1 MRKFYTAEAVTEGHP
16 DKLCDQIA
24 DAILDVCLKQD
35 EQSRVAC
42 EVLATKGTII
52 VAGEITSTYEP
63 DVFAVVRKVLS
74 DVGYSSEGIAM
85 DTFVHRQ
92 SPDIAGA
99 VDTSKERREG
109 VSDNQIDW
117 FQGAGDQGVMIGY
130 ACDETKQLM
139 PMPVVLAN
147 RIVRELS
154 ACRQSSYI
162 QGILPDGKAQVT
174 VEYENGKPVRL
185 DSVVVSCQH
194 TEDKN
199 LKKLEA
205 EIRKKVL
212 LPALRL
218 LPPDEDTKIF
228 INPSGRFVC
237 GGMDAD
243 TGLTGRKL
251 MVDSYGSMVPHGGG
265 AFSGKD
271 CSKVDRSAT
280 YMARYIAKNIVAAGL
295 ASKET
300 IFARIHHRLV
310 RLYNIL
316 QESNRKV
323 EAERQE
329 LQSLVSD
336 ISHQVR
342 TPVSNMKMIV
352 DTLLTKPLEEQERNE
367 FLKSVRGQIN
377 KLDFLIQALVKTSRL
392 ETGVIQLEKEE
403 HFLYDTLA
411 QAMSGILYSAEQK
424 KIHVSVECPED
435 LCVSHDSKWTE
446 EAIFNLLDNAVKYT
460 PTGGHVNVSVA
471 QWEMYVEIK
480 VSDTG
485 KGISESN
492 QASIFKRFYRE
503 EEIHNQPGV
512 GIGLYLTREIV
523 TQQGGYVTVE
533 SQVGKGSAFSI
544 FLPR

>member
-1 MRKFYTAEAVTEGHP
+1 
-16 DKLCDQIA
+16 
-24 DAILDVCLKQD
+24 
-35 EQSRVAC
+35 
-42 EVLATKGTII
+42 
-52 VAGEITSTYEP
+52 
-63 DVFAVVRKVLS
+63 
-74 DVGYSSEGIAM
+74 
-85 DTFVHRQ
+85 
-92 SPDIAGA
+92 
-99 VDTSKERREG
+99 
-109 VSDNQIDW
+109 
-117 FQGAGDQGVMIGY
+117 MI
-130 ACDETKQLM
+130 E
-139 PMPVVLAN
+139 
-147 RIVRELS
+147 
-154 ACRQSSYI
+154 
-162 QGILPDGKAQVT
+162 
-174 VEYENGKPVRL
+174 
-185 DSVVVSCQH
+185 
-194 TEDKN
+194 
-199 LKKLEA
+199 KKLSV
-205 EIRKKVL
+205 KKMFFWL
-212 LPALRL
+212 TA
-218 LPPDEDTKIF
+218 
-228 INPSGRFVC
+228 
-237 GGMDAD
+237 GM
-243 TGLTGRKL
+243 
-251 MVDSYGSMVPHGGG
+251 
-265 AFSGKD
+265 AFSMT
-271 CSKVDRSAT
+271 AIILAAFFLT
-280 YMARYIAKNIVAAGL
+280 KNIVVLWVGMALIVCANLWMLLMVQLLGMRL
-295 ASKET
+295 SNFTSELCQILDDMMNRSQEPENVSDRET

-403 HFLYDTLA
+403 HSLYDTLA

-424 KIHVSVECPED
+424 KIYVSVECPED
-435 LCVSHDSKWTE
+435 VCVSHDSKWTE

-460 PTGGHVNVSVA
+460 PTGGHVTVSVV

-533 SQVGKGSAFSI
+533 SQVGTGSTFSI

>member
-1 MRKFYTAEAVTEGHP
+1 MIGKKTSVKKMFFWLTAGMVLSMTVIILFSFFLTKNIAVLWVGLALTVCAALWMLFMVQLLGMRLSNFTSE
-16 DKLCDQIA
+16 LCQ
-24 DAILDVCLKQD
+24 ILDDMMNRSQ
-35 EQSRVAC
+35 
-42 EVLATKGTII
+42 
-52 VAGEITSTYEP
+52 EP
-63 DVFAVVRKVLS
+63 
-74 DVGYSSEGIAM
+74 EN
-85 DTFVHRQ
+85 
-92 SPDIAGA
+92 
-99 VDTSKERREG
+99 
-109 VSDNQIDW
+109 VSD
-117 FQGAGDQGVMIGY
+117 
-130 ACDETKQLM
+130 
-139 PMPVVLAN
+139 
-147 RIVRELS
+147 
-154 ACRQSSYI
+154 
-162 QGILPDGKAQVT
+162 
-174 VEYENGKPVRL
+174 
-185 DSVVVSCQH
+185 
-194 TEDKN
+194 
-199 LKKLEA
+199 
-205 EIRKKVL
+205 
-212 LPALRL
+212 
-218 LPPDEDTKIF
+218 
-228 INPSGRFVC
+228 
-237 GGMDAD
+237 
-243 TGLTGRKL
+243 
-251 MVDSYGSMVPHGGG
+251 
-265 AFSGKD
+265 
-271 CSKVDRSAT
+271 
-280 YMARYIAKNIVAAGL
+280 
-295 ASKET
+295 KET

-352 DTLLTKPLEEQERNE
+352 DTLLTKSLEEQEQNE

-392 ETGVIQLEKEE
+392 ETGVIQLEKED
-403 HFLYDTLA
+403 HFIYDTLA
-411 QAMSGILYSAEQK
+411 QAMSGIVYSAEQK
-424 KIHVSVECPED
+424 KIH
-435 LCVSHDSKWTE
+435 
-446 EAIFNLLDNAVKYT
+446 
-460 PTGGHVNVSVA
+460 VSVA

>member
-1 MRKFYTAEAVTEGHP
+1 M
-16 DKLCDQIA
+16 
-24 DAILDVCLKQD
+24 CLKND
-35 EQSRVAC
+35 ENSRVAC
-42 EVLATKGTII
+42 EVLATKGNII
-52 VAGEITSTYEP
+52 VAGEITSAYEP

-74 DVGYSSEGIAM
+74 DIGYSSEGIAM
-85 DTFVHRQ
+85 DTFVHQQ
-92 SPDIAGA
+92 S
-99 VDTSKERREG
+99 
-109 VSDNQIDW
+109 
-117 FQGAGDQGVMIGY
+117 QGAGDQGVMIGY

-218 LPPDEDTKIF
+218 LPPDEDTKIL

-271 CSKVDRSAT
+271 CSKVDRSAA

-295 ASKET
+295 ASKCQVSLAYAIGVAQPVMVQVDTFGTGNVCADDCLELAIPLVFGLT
-300 IFARIHHRLV
+300 PKQIVDSLRLTRPIFRQTAAFGHFGRKEFPWERTG
-310 RLYNIL
+310 
-316 QESNRKV
+316 KV
-323 EAERQE
+323 EALR
-329 LQSLVSD
+329 
-336 ISHQVR
+336 
-342 TPVSNMKMIV
+342 
-352 DTLLTKPLEEQERNE
+352 
-367 FLKSVRGQIN
+367 
-377 KLDFLIQALVKTSRL
+377 
-392 ETGVIQLEKEE
+392 
-403 HFLYDTLA
+403 
-411 QAMSGILYSAEQK
+411 
-424 KIHVSVECPED
+424 
-435 LCVSHDSKWTE
+435 
-446 EAIFNLLDNAVKYT
+446 NAV
-460 PTGGHVNVSVA
+460 
-471 QWEMYVEIK
+471 I
-480 VSDTG
+480 
-485 KGISESN
+485 
-492 QASIFKRFYRE
+492 
-503 EEIHNQPGV
+503 
-512 GIGLYLTREIV
+512 
-523 TQQGGYVTVE
+523 
-533 SQVGKGSAFSI
+533 
-544 FLPR
+544 

>member
-1 MRKFYTAEAVTEGHP
+1 
-16 DKLCDQIA
+16 
-24 DAILDVCLKQD
+24 
-35 EQSRVAC
+35 
-42 EVLATKGTII
+42 
-52 VAGEITSTYEP
+52 
-63 DVFAVVRKVLS
+63 
-74 DVGYSSEGIAM
+74 
-85 DTFVHRQ
+85 
-92 SPDIAGA
+92 
-99 VDTSKERREG
+99 
-109 VSDNQIDW
+109 
-117 FQGAGDQGVMIGY
+117 MIGKKISVKKMFFWLTSGM
-130 ACDETKQLM
+130 A
-139 PMPVVLAN
+139 
-147 RIVRELS
+147 LS
-154 ACRQSSYI
+154 MTAI
-162 QGILPDGKAQVT
+162 IL
-174 VEYENGKPVRL
+174 
-185 DSVVVSCQH
+185 VS
-194 TEDKN
+194 
-199 LKKLEA
+199 
-205 EIRKKVL
+205 
-212 LPALRL
+212 
-218 LPPDEDTKIF
+218 F
-228 INPSGRFVC
+228 F
-237 GGMDAD
+237 
-243 TGLTGRKL
+243 LT
-251 MVDSYGSMVPHGGG
+251 
-265 AFSGKD
+265 
-271 CSKVDRSAT
+271 
-280 YMARYIAKNIVAAGL
+280 KNIVVLWVGL
-295 ASKET
+295 ALIVCATLWMLFMVQLLGMRLSNFTSELCQILDDMMNRSQEPENVSDRET

-352 DTLLTKPLEEQERNE
+352 DTLLTKSLEEQERNE
-367 FLKSVRGQIN
+367 FLKSVGGQIN

-392 ETGVIQLEKEE
+392 ETGVIQLEKED
-403 HFLYDTLA
+403 HFIYDTLA

-435 LCVSHDSKWTE
+435 VRVSHDSKWTE

-460 PTGGHVNVSVA
+460 QAGGTINVSVA

>member
-1 MRKFYTAEAVTEGHP
+1 MVQLLGMRLSNFTSE
-16 DKLCDQIA
+16 LCQ
-24 DAILDVCLKQD
+24 ILDDMMNRSQ
-35 EQSRVAC
+35 
-42 EVLATKGTII
+42 
-52 VAGEITSTYEP
+52 EP
-63 DVFAVVRKVLS
+63 
-74 DVGYSSEGIAM
+74 EN
-85 DTFVHRQ
+85 
-92 SPDIAGA
+92 
-99 VDTSKERREG
+99 
-109 VSDNQIDW
+109 VSD
-117 FQGAGDQGVMIGY
+117 
-130 ACDETKQLM
+130 
-139 PMPVVLAN
+139 
-147 RIVRELS
+147 
-154 ACRQSSYI
+154 
-162 QGILPDGKAQVT
+162 
-174 VEYENGKPVRL
+174 
-185 DSVVVSCQH
+185 
-194 TEDKN
+194 
-199 LKKLEA
+199 
-205 EIRKKVL
+205 
-212 LPALRL
+212 
-218 LPPDEDTKIF
+218 
-228 INPSGRFVC
+228 
-237 GGMDAD
+237 
-243 TGLTGRKL
+243 
-251 MVDSYGSMVPHGGG
+251 
-265 AFSGKD
+265 
-271 CSKVDRSAT
+271 
-280 YMARYIAKNIVAAGL
+280 
-295 ASKET
+295 KET

-424 KIHVSVECPED
+424 KIHVSVKCPED

-446 EAIFNLLDNAVKYT
+446 EAIFNLLDNAVKYTPTGGHVNVSVAQWEMYVEIKVSDTGKGISESNQASIFKRFYRAVKYT